1 MSALEVKNLS
11 VKIGAQQILR
21 NISISVPERSI
32 VCILGANGAG
42 KTTLMRTITGI
53 YPPSGGSIKALDQ
66 DITGLPSHK
75 IVRGGLAH
83 APEGRHLFSSMT
95 VLENLRV
102 GAIGLTGAD
111 FDSALERVLALFPPI
126 RPRLKQHAGSLSG
139 GEQQMV
145 CLARGL
151 MSRPRLFL
159 LDEPSL
165 GLAPMMVEQI
175 FELVTRVRSAG
186 TAILLVEQ
194 NARAALQVGDY
205 AYLMEGG
212 RMVLEGAAAVLLND
226 HRVESAY
233 LGGHVQKPA

>member
-1 MSALEVKNLS
+1 MTALEVENLS
-11 VKIGAQQILR
+11 VRIGAQQILR
-21 NISISVPERSI
+21 NVSISVPERSI

-42 KTTLMRTITGI
+42 KTTLMRTISGI
-53 YPPSGGSIKALDQ
+53 YPPSGGSIKAMGQ

-75 IVRGGLAH
+75 IVRDGLAH
-83 APEGRHLFSSMT
+83 APEGRHLFASMT

-102 GAIGLTGAD
+102 GAVGLTGAD
-111 FDSALERVLALFPPI
+111 YNAVLESVLALFPPI
-126 RPRLKQHAGSLSG
+126 QPRLKQLAGSLSG

-175 FELVTRVRSAG
+175 FELVTRVRSTG

-194 NARAALQVGDY
+194 NARAALQVGDF

-212 RMVLEGAAAVLLND
+212 RIVLEGSATELLND
-226 HRVESAY
+226 PRVESAY
-233 LGGHVQKPA
+233 LGGHVQQPA